1 MPFCGLLKAPA
12 KERAALSAGLYKNPA
27 LSVISSSQQPLKASE
42 GVYVADSGVH
52 GESVAAGNTLLGGGM
67 TCPYLLAV
75 DSELLDMERS
85 WTWKE
90 PG

>member
-1 MPFCGLLKAPA
+1 M
-12 KERAALSAGLYKNPA
+12 
-27 LSVISSSQQPLKASE
+27 
-42 GVYVADSGVH
+42 ADSGVH
-52 GESVAAGNTLLGGGM
+52 GESVTAENTLLGGGM
-67 TCPYLLAV
+67 TCPYSLAV

>member
-1 MPFCGLLKAPA
+1 MPFCGLLKALA
-12 KERAALSAGLYKNPA
+12 KERTALSAGLYETA